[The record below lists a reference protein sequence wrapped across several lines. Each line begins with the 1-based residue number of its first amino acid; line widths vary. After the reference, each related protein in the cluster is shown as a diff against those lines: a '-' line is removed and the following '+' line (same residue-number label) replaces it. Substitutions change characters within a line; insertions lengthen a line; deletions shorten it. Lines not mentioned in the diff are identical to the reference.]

1 MSSTF
6 AVSVAD
12 VEAAAERIAPHV
24 LTTPC
29 LPNERLSDLVDC
41 EVFLKCENL
50 QHVGAFKAR
59 GATNAVLQLPSDA
72 TSGVVAHSS
81 GNHAAA
87 LARAAK
93 LAGTEAHIVMPE
105 NSAKIKIEAV
115 EQLGVTPV
123 FCEPNAESRDA
134 VAKRIQDETGA
145 TLVHPY
151 DNPNVIA
158 GQGTVGLEIL
168 QTLDTVD
175 AILAPVGGGGLLS
188 GILTIVKARRPEIKV
203 YAVEPEWADDAARSL
218 DAGKILMPN
227 RYDSIADGLRSPLGE
242 LTFPI
247 ISSLVDDILLV
258 SEAHIRESMRLL
270 ATTGRIVAEPSGAV
284 AFAGIRCNASLFAGQ
299 RVAAVVTGGNLDF
312 GSCGLGR

>member
-1 MSSTF
+1 MSEEL
-6 AVSVAD
+6 AVSAAD

-29 LPNERLSDLVDC
+29 LPNERLSDLVGC
-41 EVFLKCENL
+41 EAYLKCENL
-50 QHVGAFKAR
+50 QHIGAFKAR
-59 GATNAVLQLPSDA
+59 GATNAVLQLPADA

-93 LAGTEAHIVMPE
+93 LAGVKAHIVMPE

-115 EQLGVTPV
+115 QHLGVTPI

-134 VAKRIQDETGA
+134 VAKRIQDDTGA
-145 TLVHPY
+145 ALVHPY
-151 DNPNVIA
+151 DNPDVIA

-168 QTLDTVD
+168 EAVDSID
-175 AILAPVGGGGLLS
+175 AILAPVGGGGLIS
-188 GILTIVKARRPEIKV
+188 GILRIVKARRPDVKV

-218 DAGKILMPN
+218 DAGKILMPT

-242 LTFPI
+242 RTFPI
-247 ISSLVDDILLV
+247 LRSLVDGILLV
-258 SEAHIRESMRLL
+258 SESQIKESMRLL
-270 ATTGRIVAEPSGAV
+270 ATLGRTVAEPSGAV
-284 AFAGIRCNASLFAGQ
+284 AFAGLRANASKFAGQ
-299 RVAAVVTGGNLDF
+299 KVAVVITGGNLDF
-312 GSCGLGR
+312 GSCGLGQ